1 MSVPVSRS
9 FVSSLSLFLGV
20 VGCLFH
26 IITTQPAHD
35 GDDGGEEGEPYDERD
50 GARARVHY
58 VASEESG
65 TVRRGAAVMARRLGK

>member
-1 MSVPVSRS
+1 M
-9 FVSSLSLFLGV
+9 SLFLGV

-35 GDDGGEEGEPYDERD
+35 GDDGGEDEPYDEKD

-58 VASEESG
+58 VASRAGSI
-65 TVRRGAAVMARRLGK
+65 TQNL